1 MTEASKVLIVD
12 DEPIAR
18 ESLDALLA
26 GEDYQLF
33 FAASGVEGLELASA
47 LKPDAVLL
55 DVMMPGMDGFEV
67 CRRLRADVDLEQV
80 AIIMITAL
88 DDRASRLAG
97 LRAGADEF
105 LSKPFDSVELKTRLQ
120 TIARLGRY
128 RRLLAERT
136 RVEWMVEESED
147 GYVLLDATGKIRFA
161 NPRGRS
167 YLNLPEDVV
176 GQDFMDTARLCFR
189 LEPIAA
195 WEQWKTDGVSSAP
208 CYLVQ
213 PETFTARAFWLQ
225 AEVLGG
231 AYVSDLGR
239 MLRLRDVTSQM
250 SNYQDMRRFHTTV
263 VHKLRTPLIAMH
275 GSFTLLANYGSD
287 MPGTEVEEFA
297 HTALLGIERLKS
309 EIDDILQYINAP
321 VLALSGETM
330 KIAAFRTRVVAL
342 GEQLG
347 ITHLTV
353 TIEDGLDDL
362 LLPLTPQA
370 LDTIAW
376 ELLENSVKFHPT
388 KNPHIEV
395 SIRLQ
400 NGDALCLQIRDDGVT
415 LSADQLRSVW
425 TPYIQ
430 GEKYFTGE
438 APGMGLGLPLVATL
452 VWQVGG
458 EARLANRTDGS
469 GIDVVLTMPLL
480 DVL

>member
-1 MTEASKVLIVD
+1 MSGASKVLIVD

-18 ESLDALLA
+18 ESLEALLA
-26 GEDYQLF
+26 GEDYQLH
-33 FAASGVEGLELASA
+33 FAASGIEGLALATA
-47 LKPDAVLL
+47 LRPDAVLL

-67 CRRLRADVDLEQV
+67 CRRLRGDVELEQV

-136 RVEWMVEESED
+136 RVEWMVEQSED
-147 GYVLLDATGKIRFA
+147 GYVLLDAAGNIRFA
-161 NPRGRS
+161 NPRGQS

-176 GQDFMDTARLCFR
+176 GQNFLETARRCFR
-189 LEPIAA
+189 LEPMAA
-195 WEQWKTDGVSSAP
+195 WEQWAVDGVFSAP

-225 AEVLGG
+225 AEALS
-231 AYVSDLGR
+231 ASYAADLGR
-239 MLRLRDVTSQM
+239 LLRLRDVTTQM
-250 SNYQDMRRFHTTV
+250 VNYQDMRRFHTTV

-275 GSFTLLANYGSD
+275 GSFTLLANYGAE
-287 MPGTEVEEFA
+287 MPGAEVEEFA
-297 HTALLGIERLKS
+297 YTALQGIERLKS

-321 VLALSGETM
+321 VLALSGETL
-330 KIAAFRTRVVAL
+330 KVASFRTRVESL
-342 GEQLG
+342 GEQLA
-347 ITHLTV
+347 IAHLTV
-353 TIEDGLDDL
+353 TVDEGLDDML
-362 LLPLTPQA
+362 MPLTPQA
-370 LDTIAW
+370 LDTIMW
-376 ELLENSVKFHPT
+376 EVLENSVKFHPT
-388 KNPHIEV
+388 KTPHIEV
-395 SIRLQ
+395 SVKLHDDT
-400 NGDALCLQIRDDGVT
+400 GLCLQVRDDGVT

-438 APGMGLGLPLVATL
+438 APGMGLGLPLVGTL

-458 EARLANRTDGS
+458 EVRLANRTDGS
-469 GIDVVLTMPLL
+469 GIEVTLLMPLL
-480 DVL
+480 DVN